1 MSANQGKVT
10 VAEPQVQGEG
20 TFTPPASRVEQV
32 TRLQD
37 ELRKVRAQRANL
49 QERQNTLE
57 SSLALLHAELA
68 TLKKLEKLSPQELE
82 ALKRLQG

>member
-37 ELRKVRAQRANL
+37 ELRKVRACR
-49 QERQNTLE
+49 
-57 SSLALLHAELA
+57 
-68 TLKKLEKLSPQELE
+68 P
-82 ALKRLQG
+82 